1 VSATHRVGI
10 VGSSFGGSV
19 HVPAFRAQGT
29 FDVVALASPA
39 RAAAVAKERS
49 IPNAFGSLE
58 EMLDGVELDVV
69 SVASPPFAH
78 KAAVL
83 AALAR
88 GKHVVCEKPFGLSV
102 ADCEEMV
109 AAARA
114 AGTVCA
120 LAHEFRY
127 TPVTL
132 AIKELIDNGHL
143 GALRELEATW
153 LISRF
158 RAQSERPPSWWFERA
173 RGGGL
178 TGAIL
183 SHAVDLTNWF
193 AGRAPLRVAGLER
206 TANPE
211 RRSAGTTFASDV
223 ADGAFA
229 FLDYGAGLVGRV
241 VTDGTRVLDSTTL
254 SASGELRTVAASGP
268 SILEMTTFA
277 IDEEET
283 AELEIRVSPHAKLAA
298 AHPNLPPFV
307 ALLDRFADA
316 LAGRPA
322 DLPTFEDG
330 LATQR
335 VLEAVG
341 YSTEA

>member
-1 VSATHRVGI
+1 VSELRRVGI

-19 HVPAFRAQGT
+19 HVPAFRAQGA
-29 FDVVALASPA
+29 FEVVALASPG
-39 RAAAVAKERS
+39 RAAEVARERS
-49 IPNAFGSLE
+49 IPHAFASLE
-58 EMLDGVELDVV
+58 EMLAGVELDVV
-69 SVASPPFAH
+69 SIASPPFDH
-78 KAAVL
+78 KPAVL

-88 GKHVVCEKPFGLSV
+88 GKAVLCEKPFGLSV

-109 AAARA
+109 AAARV

-127 TPVTL
+127 TPVSL
-132 AIKELIDNGHL
+132 AIKELIVNEHL

-153 LISRF
+153 LISRL
-158 RAQSERPPSWWFERA
+158 RAQIERAPSWWFERA

-178 TGAIL
+178 TGAIF
-183 SHAVDLTNWF
+183 SHAVDLSNWF
-193 AGRAPLRVAGLER
+193 AGRAPLRVAGFER
-206 TANPE
+206 TANPA
-211 RRSAGTTFASDV
+211 RRFEGATFASDV

-241 VTDGTRVLDSTTL
+241 VADGTRVLDSTTL
-254 SASGELRTVAASGP
+254 SVSGELRTVAASGP
-268 SILEMTTFA
+268 SILELTTFA
-277 IDEEET
+277 IDEDET
-283 AELEIRVSPHAKLAA
+283 AELEILVSPHAKLAA

-341 YSTEA
+341 YTTGA